1 MTVRTGREGE
11 RAVLL
16 RKEARAAEARGAPI
30 RRSGADVR
38 VDWADLATKSLA
50 LMALAL
56 VWQAT
61 SLVTPTTFLPGPAV
75 VLGRVGELILRGEL
89 LEQAVPTLLRV
100 FVGFTLALIAG
111 TAIGVAMGLHRRVE
125 SFFEVYILIG
135 LTVPGL
141 AWAVLALMWF
151 GITEVAP
158 VFAIFVVV
166 VPMLAVNMWQGTK
179 AIDRE
184 LIEMQRA
191 FRASRRSLLKDIIV
205 PQLLPYLFAASR
217 FGFGLGWKVVVLSE
231 MFGLSSGIGYQINRS
246 FGLYSMLNVLA
257 WTIGFTL
264 IMAMLEYGLLRPL
277 ERHFLRWRP
286 SLRL

>member
-1 MTVRTGREGE
+1 MGE
-11 RAVLL
+11 QAVLL
-16 RKEARAAEARGAPI
+16 RKEARAAEARGLPV
-30 RRSGADVR
+30 RRSVAQVR
-38 VDWADLATKSLA
+38 LDWADLATK
-50 LMALAL
+50 ALAL
-56 VWQAT
+56 AALAVVWQLA
-61 SLVTPTTFLPGPAV
+61 SLLYPPTFLPGPAIV
-75 VLGRVGELILRGEL
+75 VGRVGELLVRGEL
-89 LEQAVPTLLRV
+89 VEQAVPTVLRV
-100 FVGFTLALIAG
+100 FVGFALALLAG
-111 TAIGVAMGLHRRVE
+111 TAVGVAMGLHRRVE
-125 SFFEVYILIG
+125 SFFEAYILIG

-151 GITEVAP
+151 GITEIAP

-166 VPMLAVNMWQGTK
+166 TPMLAVNMWQGTK

-231 MFGLSSGIGYQINRS
+231 MFGLTSGIGYQINRS
-246 FGLYSMLNVLA
+246 FSLYSMQNVLA

-264 IMAMLEYGLLRPL
+264 VMVLFEYLLLRPL

-286 SLRL
+286 SLRV